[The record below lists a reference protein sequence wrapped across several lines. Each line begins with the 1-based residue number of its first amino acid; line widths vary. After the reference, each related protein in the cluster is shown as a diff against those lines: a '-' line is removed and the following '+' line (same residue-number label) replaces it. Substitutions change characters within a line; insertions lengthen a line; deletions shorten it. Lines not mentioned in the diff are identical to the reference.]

1 MDLLGIGKI
10 NKKQMIKVIII
21 LFAIVWFFPTL
32 FFFVL
37 NGHISIEEGNEEKKI
52 KVYNI
57 FELYQT
63 VSEEIIY
70 TIELTTK
77 EVIYNNEINGYISI
91 ENYNS
96 ENSYMAKIFLDETLK
111 EEIELKK
118 VKNQFKIL
126 ESDEGK
132 KELKI
137 YIYMNNEK
145 KVEFLQNVYI
155 IKPYE
160 KQFLDELSCI
170 GIGTHYIEGYDD
182 INNSFELLRNL
193 GIKNIRNSIQWNQI
207 ENNKKYNFEKIDNWF
222 EKIKSSGI
230 NILVIL
236 FDNTSKRLGNDYQ
249 ISNENELKN
258 FLEYANEVKKY
269 YGNKIIGVEIWNEPN
284 VKWFSNQA
292 MNWYSLMVQK
302 VNCLNFNNVVSGATA
317 TPYQTEKSEQ
327 YIQEIANNGA
337 YVNSKAFSYHV
348 YSSSENMKWLKDKNN
363 SHKSII
369 NELGGF
375 QRLYIT
381 EYGINS
387 RVVENEDIRGERII
401 EQTITNEK
409 QGIDYSFL
417 YNFIDDFDNS
427 QYGLI
432 DKKNLPKKT
441 YYAMKNYLQN
451 TNGAEYIGTVNIAK
465 GLEAHVYDKDGK
477 PVIIT
482 WAENSTNNIQIDYKD
497 FTAKDLYGKDI
508 QPDENGKLTI
518 TTSPVYLYDVDYNYF
533 YKAISNVATSK
544 YDEFKEK
551 FATEIS
557 QISGFVEKINQ
568 RQNYSQSVANTQ
580 KLMQNTAITA
590 MKSHYELGDII
601 LKAYEE
607 GKLKA
612 EPVKISSMLDMIND
626 IGNSYEDLV
635 TVSVNNTINSVMK
648 TLDEANV
655 DLSKLTTTKQK
666 IDETENLINT
676 NTDVEII
683 YPTKIL
689 QFSKDCY
696 EKADYINSLEEQNDI
711 KAGLIISNNLHAQ
724 LLADWANKFASIQ
737 INNNINEYIAQNPV
751 TIEYSETNIT
761 NKSVKATIKTN
772 AEIQITNNSNSK
784 EYVFDQNGSF
794 TFEYTIKGQ
803 AKQITAKVTNID
815 KTSPIINGVID
826 GKLYTSK
833 ITPTITD
840 ENIDTIKLI
849 LNGEEVKNFKS
860 GTTLTEEGFYTLT
873 VIDKAGNK
881 TQISFQIMENNNQNY
896 IIQDN
901 IIKNISEQTKKSDFD
916 NKLKLGITYKIARN
930 DEEINEKDNIATGDV
945 LTTSAGD
952 KYTLIV
958 TGDLNKDGK
967 LNLKDLVKMR
977 KYFLDG
983 NNLDENEILA
993 ADCNFDGK
1001 INLKDL
1007 VKMRLMLLNQDATK

>member
-1 MDLLGIGKI
+1 M
-10 NKKQMIKVIII
+10 NKKILNLTLVVIII
-21 LFAIVWFFPTL
+21 
-32 FFFVL
+32 
-37 NGHISIEEGNEEKKI
+37 ISIFKI
-52 KVYNI
+52 ISSKIIYRENIQEQKYFSNIDNSVYIDISNINDIVYNEKLNVKFFLNVSKDYKI
-57 FELYQT
+57 TYKINELDYVEYIEKT
-63 VSEEIIY
+63 EE
-70 TIELTTK
+70 
-77 EVIYNNEINGYISI
+77 YNTD
-91 ENYNS
+91 
-96 ENSYMAKIFLDETLK
+96 LL
-111 EEIELKK
+111 L
-118 VKNQFKIL
+118 
-126 ESDEGK
+126 DEGK
-132 KELKI
+132 NEIEIDI
-137 YIYMNNEK
+137 YQDEYNILNYTK
-145 KVEFLQNVYI
+145 NVYFVKKI
-155 IKPYE
+155 N
-160 KQFLDELSCI
+160 KQFLDELNHN
-170 GIGTHYIEGYDD
+170 GIIVHLDLKDYDKEKEY
-182 INNSFELLRNL
+182 NLLTNL
-193 GIKNIRNSIQWNQI
+193 GITDIRTNIRWSGIGGYNRNEFNYDIYDARSDKLRSKFRFLIILDAPTNYFS
-207 ENNKKYNFEKIDNWF
+207 NNRFISNEVEKEKYLNYAKQTINKYKNVANFEIMNEPNLIYKN
-222 EKIKSSGI
+222 ESEYEYYI
-230 NILVIL
+230 NILNSAINDNDFKKIISGGTVYTTSKEFLDKLLKNQNSGIL
-236 FDNTSKRLGNDYQ
+236 ANAVHLYDYEKNKTKLNSFYKEGLNTYKEILNNNGGFGKIIVTETGIQESSDETKQAKYLVQQQALLDYFGYKERYIYNFRNTS
-249 ISNENELKN
+249 
-258 FLEYANEVKKY
+258 
-269 YGNKIIGVEIWNEPN
+269 
-284 VKWFSNQA
+284 
-292 MNWYSLMVQK
+292 
-302 VNCLNFNNVVSGATA
+302 
-317 TPYQTEKSEQ
+317 
-327 YIQEIANNGA
+327 
-337 YVNSKAFSYHV
+337 
-348 YSSSENMKWLKDKNN
+348 
-363 SHKSII
+363 
-369 NELGGF
+369 
-375 QRLYIT
+375 
-381 EYGINS
+381 
-387 RVVENEDIRGERII
+387 
-401 EQTITNEK
+401 NEK
-409 QGIDYSFL
+409 NSNVFGIVTYDYT
-417 YNFIDDFDNS
+417 
-427 QYGLI
+427 
-432 DKKNLPKKT
+432 PKPA
-441 YYAMKNYLQN
+441 YYAMKNYYEN
-451 TNGAEYIGTVNIAK
+451 TNGAEYIGTVNISD
-465 GLEAHVYDKDGK
+465 GLESHVYDKDGK

-482 WAENSTNNIQIDYKD
+482 WSENSTNNIQIDYKD

-518 TTSPVYLYDVDYNYF
+518 TASPVYLYDVDYNYF

-551 FATEIS
+551 FTTEIS
-557 QISGFVEKINQ
+557 QISGLGEKINQ

-607 GKLKA
+607 GQLKA

-655 DLSKLTTTKQK
+655 DLSELTTTKQK

-676 NTDVEII
+676 NTDAEII

-724 LLADWANKFASIQ
+724 LLADWANKFVSIQ
-737 INNNINEYIAQNPV
+737 INNNIKKYIAQNPV

-815 KTSPIINGVID
+815 KTLPIINGVID

-901 IIKNISEQTKKSDFD
+901 IIKNISEQTIKLDFD
-916 NKLKLGITYKIARN
+916 NKLKLGITYKIAKN
-930 DEEINEKDNIATGDV
+930 DEEINEKDNIATGDI

>member
-1 MDLLGIGKI
+1 M
-10 NKKQMIKVIII
+10 NKKILNLTLVVIII
-21 LFAIVWFFPTL
+21 
-32 FFFVL
+32 
-37 NGHISIEEGNEEKKI
+37 ISIFKI
-52 KVYNI
+52 ISSKIIYRENIQEQKYFSNIDNSVYIDISNINDIVYNEKLNVKFFLNVSKDYKI
-57 FELYQT
+57 TYKINELDYVEYIEKT
-63 VSEEIIY
+63 EE
-70 TIELTTK
+70 
-77 EVIYNNEINGYISI
+77 YNTD
-91 ENYNS
+91 
-96 ENSYMAKIFLDETLK
+96 LL
-111 EEIELKK
+111 L
-118 VKNQFKIL
+118 
-126 ESDEGK
+126 DEGK
-132 KELKI
+132 NEIEIDI
-137 YIYMNNEK
+137 YQDEYNILNYTK
-145 KVEFLQNVYI
+145 NVYFVKKI
-155 IKPYE
+155 N
-160 KQFLDELSCI
+160 KQFLDELNHN
-170 GIGTHYIEGYDD
+170 GIIVHLDLKDYDKEKEY
-182 INNSFELLRNL
+182 NLLTNL
-193 GIKNIRNSIQWNQI
+193 GITDIRTNIRW
-207 ENNKKYNFEKIDNWF
+207 
-222 EKIKSSGI
+222 SGI
-230 NILVIL
+230 GGYNRNEFNYDIYDARSDKLRSKFRFLIILDAPTNY
-236 FDNTSKRLGNDYQ
+236 FSNNRF
-249 ISNENELKN
+249 ISNEVEKEKYLNYAKQTINKYKN
-258 FLEYANEVKKY
+258 VANF
-269 YGNKIIGVEIWNEPN
+269 EIMNEPN
-284 VKWFSNQA
+284 LIYKNESEYEYYINVLNSAINDNDFKKIISGGTVYTTSKEFLDKLLKNQNSGILA
-292 MNWYSLMVQK
+292 NAVHLYDYEK
-302 VNCLNFNNVVSGATA
+302 NKTKLNSFYKEGLNTYKEILNNNGGFGKIIV
-317 TPYQTEKSEQ
+317 TETG
-327 YIQEIANNGA
+327 IQE
-337 YVNSKAFSYHV
+337 
-348 YSSSENMKWLKDKNN
+348 SSDETKQAKYLVQQQALLDYFGYK
-363 SHKSII
+363 
-369 NELGGF
+369 E
-375 QRLYIT
+375 RYIYNFRNT
-381 EYGINS
+381 S
-387 RVVENEDIRGERII
+387 
-401 EQTITNEK
+401 NEK
-409 QGIDYSFL
+409 NSNVFGIVTYDYT
-417 YNFIDDFDNS
+417 
-427 QYGLI
+427 
-432 DKKNLPKKT
+432 PKPA
-441 YYAMKNYLQN
+441 YYAMKNYYEN
-451 TNGAEYIGTVNIAK
+451 TNGAEYIGTVNISD
-465 GLEAHVYDKDGK
+465 GLESHVYDKDGK

-482 WAENSTNNIQIDYKD
+482 WSENSTNNIQIDYKD

-518 TTSPVYLYDVDYNYF
+518 TASPVYLYDVDYNYF

-551 FATEIS
+551 FTTEIS
-557 QISGFVEKINQ
+557 QISGFEEKINQ
-568 RQNYSQSVANTQ
+568 RQNYIQSVANTQ

-607 GKLKA
+607 GQLKA

-655 DLSKLTTTKQK
+655 DLSELTTTKQK

-784 EYVFDQNGSF
+784 EYVFEQNGSF

-860 GTTLTEEGFYTLT
+860 VTTLTEEGFYTLT
-873 VIDKAGNK
+873 AIDKAGNK

-916 NKLKLGITYKIARN
+916 NKLKLEITYKIARN
-930 DEEINEKDNIATGDV
+930 DEEINETDNIATGDI

>member
-1 MDLLGIGKI
+1 M
-10 NKKQMIKVIII
+10 NKKILNLTLVVIII
-21 LFAIVWFFPTL
+21 
-32 FFFVL
+32 
-37 NGHISIEEGNEEKKI
+37 ISIFKI
-52 KVYNI
+52 ISSKIIYRENIQEQKYFSNIDNSVYIDISNINDIVYNEKLNVKFFLNVSKDYKI
-57 FELYQT
+57 TYKINELDYVEYIEKT
-63 VSEEIIY
+63 EE
-70 TIELTTK
+70 
-77 EVIYNNEINGYISI
+77 YNTD
-91 ENYNS
+91 
-96 ENSYMAKIFLDETLK
+96 LL
-111 EEIELKK
+111 L
-118 VKNQFKIL
+118 
-126 ESDEGK
+126 DEGK
-132 KELKI
+132 NEIEIDI
-137 YIYMNNEK
+137 YQDEYNILNYTK
-145 KVEFLQNVYI
+145 NVYFVKKI
-155 IKPYE
+155 N
-160 KQFLDELSCI
+160 KQFLDELNHN
-170 GIGTHYIEGYDD
+170 GIIVHLDLKDYDKEKEY
-182 INNSFELLRNL
+182 NLLTNL
-193 GIKNIRNSIQWNQI
+193 GITDIRTNIRW
-207 ENNKKYNFEKIDNWF
+207 
-222 EKIKSSGI
+222 SGI
-230 NILVIL
+230 GGYNRNEFNYDIYDARSDKLRSKFRFLIILDAPTNY
-236 FDNTSKRLGNDYQ
+236 FSNNRF
-249 ISNENELKN
+249 ISNEVEKEKYLNYAKQTINKYKN
-258 FLEYANEVKKY
+258 VANF
-269 YGNKIIGVEIWNEPN
+269 EIMNEPN
-284 VKWFSNQA
+284 LIYKNESEYEYYINVLNSAINDNDFKKIISGGTVYTTSKEFLDKLLKNQNSGILA
-292 MNWYSLMVQK
+292 NAVHLYDYEK
-302 VNCLNFNNVVSGATA
+302 NKTKLNSFYKEGLNTYKEILNNNGGFGKIIV
-317 TPYQTEKSEQ
+317 TETG
-327 YIQEIANNGA
+327 IQE
-337 YVNSKAFSYHV
+337 
-348 YSSSENMKWLKDKNN
+348 SSDETKQAKYLVQQQALLDYFGYK
-363 SHKSII
+363 
-369 NELGGF
+369 E
-375 QRLYIT
+375 RYIYNFRNT
-381 EYGINS
+381 S
-387 RVVENEDIRGERII
+387 
-401 EQTITNEK
+401 NEK
-409 QGIDYSFL
+409 NSNVFGIVTYDYT
-417 YNFIDDFDNS
+417 
-427 QYGLI
+427 
-432 DKKNLPKKT
+432 PKPA
-441 YYAMKNYLQN
+441 YYAMKNYYEN
-451 TNGAEYIGTVNIAK
+451 TNGAEYIGTVNISD
-465 GLEAHVYDKDGK
+465 GLESHVYDKDGK

-482 WAENSTNNIQIDYKD
+482 WSENSTNNIQIDYKD
-497 FTAKDLYGKDI
+497 FTAKDLNGKDI

-518 TTSPVYLYDVDYNYF
+518 TASPVYLYDVDYNYF

-551 FATEIS
+551 FVTEIS
-557 QISGFVEKINQ
+557 QISGFEEKINQ
-568 RQNYSQSVANTQ
+568 RQNYIQSVANTQ

-607 GKLKA
+607 GQLKA

-724 LLADWANKFASIQ
+724 LLADWANKLASIQ
-737 INNNINEYIAQNPV
+737 INNNINEYISQNPV

-815 KTSPIINGVID
+815 KTSPIINGVVD

-840 ENIDTIKLI
+840 ENLDTIKLI

-873 VIDKAGNK
+873 AIDKAGNK

-901 IIKNISEQTKKSDFD
+901 IIKNISEQTIKSDFD
-916 NKLKLGITYKIARN
+916 NKLKLGITYKITR
-930 DEEINEKDNIATGDV
+930 NEKEITSTDNIATGDI

>member
-1 MDLLGIGKI
+1 
-10 NKKQMIKVIII
+10 
-21 LFAIVWFFPTL
+21 
-32 FFFVL
+32 
-37 NGHISIEEGNEEKKI
+37 
-52 KVYNI
+52 
-57 FELYQT
+57 
-63 VSEEIIY
+63 
-70 TIELTTK
+70 
-77 EVIYNNEINGYISI
+77 
-91 ENYNS
+91 
-96 ENSYMAKIFLDETLK
+96 
-111 EEIELKK
+111 
-118 VKNQFKIL
+118 
-126 ESDEGK
+126 
-132 KELKI
+132 
-137 YIYMNNEK
+137 
-145 KVEFLQNVYI
+145 
-155 IKPYE
+155 
-160 KQFLDELSCI
+160 
-170 GIGTHYIEGYDD
+170 
-182 INNSFELLRNL
+182 
-193 GIKNIRNSIQWNQI
+193 
-207 ENNKKYNFEKIDNWF
+207 
-222 EKIKSSGI
+222 
-230 NILVIL
+230 
-236 FDNTSKRLGNDYQ
+236 
-249 ISNENELKN
+249 
-258 FLEYANEVKKY
+258 
-269 YGNKIIGVEIWNEPN
+269 
-284 VKWFSNQA
+284 
-292 MNWYSLMVQK
+292 
-302 VNCLNFNNVVSGATA
+302 
-317 TPYQTEKSEQ
+317 
-327 YIQEIANNGA
+327 
-337 YVNSKAFSYHV
+337 
-348 YSSSENMKWLKDKNN
+348 
-363 SHKSII
+363 
-369 NELGGF
+369 
-375 QRLYIT
+375 
-381 EYGINS
+381 
-387 RVVENEDIRGERII
+387 
-401 EQTITNEK
+401 
-409 QGIDYSFL
+409 
-417 YNFIDDFDNS
+417 
-427 QYGLI
+427 
-432 DKKNLPKKT
+432 
-441 YYAMKNYLQN
+441 MKNYLQN

-557 QISGFVEKINQ
+557 QISGFGEKINQ

-601 LKAYEE
+601 LKAYEK
-607 GKLKA
+607 GQLKA

-635 TVSVNNTINSVMK
+635 TVSVKNTINSVMK
-648 TLDEANV
+648 TLNEANV
-655 DLSKLTTTKQK
+655 DSSELTTTKQK

-696 EKADYINSLEEQNDI
+696 EKADYINSLEEQNDV

-737 INNNINEYIAQNPV
+737 INNNINDYIAQNPV
-751 TIEYSETNIT
+751 TIEYSETNI
-761 NKSVKATIKTN
+761 TN

-840 ENIDTIKLI
+840 ENLDTIKLI

-873 VIDKAGNK
+873 AIDKAGNK

-901 IIKNISEQTKKSDFD
+901 IIKNISEQTIKSDFD
-916 NKLKLGITYKIARN
+916 NKLKLGITYKITR
-930 DEEINEKDNIATGDV
+930 NEKEITSTDNIATGDI

-977 KYFLDG
+977 
-983 NNLDENEILA
+983 
-993 ADCNFDGK
+993 
-1001 INLKDL
+1001 
-1007 VKMRLMLLNQDATK
+1007 LMLLNQDATK

>member
-1 MDLLGIGKI
+1 M
-10 NKKQMIKVIII
+10 NKKILNLTLVVIII
-21 LFAIVWFFPTL
+21 
-32 FFFVL
+32 
-37 NGHISIEEGNEEKKI
+37 ISIFKI
-52 KVYNI
+52 ISSKIIYRENIQEQKYFSNIDNSVYIDISNINDIVYNEKLNVKFFLNVSKDYKI
-57 FELYQT
+57 TYKINELDYVEYIEKT
-63 VSEEIIY
+63 EE
-70 TIELTTK
+70 
-77 EVIYNNEINGYISI
+77 YNTD
-91 ENYNS
+91 
-96 ENSYMAKIFLDETLK
+96 LL
-111 EEIELKK
+111 L
-118 VKNQFKIL
+118 
-126 ESDEGK
+126 DEGK
-132 KELKI
+132 NEIEIDI
-137 YIYMNNEK
+137 YQDEYNILNYTK
-145 KVEFLQNVYI
+145 NVYFVKKI
-155 IKPYE
+155 N
-160 KQFLDELSCI
+160 KQFLDELNHN
-170 GIGTHYIEGYDD
+170 GIIVHLDLKDYDKEKEY
-182 INNSFELLRNL
+182 NLLTNL
-193 GIKNIRNSIQWNQI
+193 GITDIRTNIRWSGIGGYNRNEFNYDIYDARSDKLRSKFRFLIILDAPTNYFS
-207 ENNKKYNFEKIDNWF
+207 NNRFISNEVEKEKYLNYAKQTINKYKNVANFEIMNEPNLIYKN
-222 EKIKSSGI
+222 ESEYEYYI
-230 NILVIL
+230 NILNSAINDNDFKKIISGGTVYTTSKEFLDKLLKNQNSGIL
-236 FDNTSKRLGNDYQ
+236 ANAVHLYDYEKNKTKLNSFYKEGLNTYKEILNNNGGFGKIIVTETGIQESSDETKQAKYLVQQQALLDYFGYKERYIYNFRNTS
-249 ISNENELKN
+249 
-258 FLEYANEVKKY
+258 
-269 YGNKIIGVEIWNEPN
+269 
-284 VKWFSNQA
+284 
-292 MNWYSLMVQK
+292 
-302 VNCLNFNNVVSGATA
+302 
-317 TPYQTEKSEQ
+317 
-327 YIQEIANNGA
+327 
-337 YVNSKAFSYHV
+337 
-348 YSSSENMKWLKDKNN
+348 
-363 SHKSII
+363 
-369 NELGGF
+369 
-375 QRLYIT
+375 
-381 EYGINS
+381 
-387 RVVENEDIRGERII
+387 
-401 EQTITNEK
+401 NEK
-409 QGIDYSFL
+409 NSNVFGIVTYDYT
-417 YNFIDDFDNS
+417 
-427 QYGLI
+427 
-432 DKKNLPKKT
+432 PKPA
-441 YYAMKNYLQN
+441 YYAMKNYYEN
-451 TNGAEYIGTVNIAK
+451 TNGAEYIGTVNISD
-465 GLEAHVYDKDGK
+465 GLESHVYDKDGK

-482 WAENSTNNIQIDYKD
+482 WSENSTNNIQIDYKD

-518 TTSPVYLYDVDYNYF
+518 TASPVYLYDVDYNYF

-551 FATEIS
+551 FTTEIS
-557 QISGFVEKINQ
+557 QISGLGEKINQ

-607 GKLKA
+607 GQLKA

-655 DLSKLTTTKQK
+655 DLSELTTTKQK

-724 LLADWANKFASIQ
+724 LLADWANKFVSIQ
-737 INNNINEYIAQNPV
+737 INNNIKKYIAQNPV
-751 TIEYSETNIT
+751 TTEYSETNIT

-784 EYVFDQNGSF
+784 EYVFEQNGSF

-815 KTSPIINGVID
+815 KTSPIINGVVD

-881 TQISFQIMENNNQNY
+881 TQISFQIMEINNQNY
-896 IIQDN
+896 IVQEN

-916 NKLKLGITYKIARN
+916 NKLKLGLTYKITRN
-930 DEEINEKDNIATGDV
+930 DEEINETDNIATGDV

-983 NNLDENEILA
+983 NNLDENEMLA
-993 ADCNFDGK
+993 ANCNFDGK

>member
-1 MDLLGIGKI
+1 M
-10 NKKQMIKVIII
+10 NKKILNLTLVVIII
-21 LFAIVWFFPTL
+21 
-32 FFFVL
+32 
-37 NGHISIEEGNEEKKI
+37 ISIFKI
-52 KVYNI
+52 ISSKIIYRENIQEQKYFSNIDNSVYIDISNINDIVYNEKLNVKFFLNVSKDYKI
-57 FELYQT
+57 TYKINELDYVEYIEKT
-63 VSEEIIY
+63 EE
-70 TIELTTK
+70 
-77 EVIYNNEINGYISI
+77 YNTD
-91 ENYNS
+91 
-96 ENSYMAKIFLDETLK
+96 LL
-111 EEIELKK
+111 L
-118 VKNQFKIL
+118 
-126 ESDEGK
+126 DEGK
-132 KELKI
+132 NEIEIDI
-137 YIYMNNEK
+137 YQDEYNILNYTK
-145 KVEFLQNVYI
+145 NVYFVKKI
-155 IKPYE
+155 N
-160 KQFLDELSCI
+160 KQFLDELNHN
-170 GIGTHYIEGYDD
+170 GIIVHLDLKDYDKEKEY
-182 INNSFELLRNL
+182 NLLTNL
-193 GIKNIRNSIQWNQI
+193 GITDIRTNIRWSGIGGYNRNEFNYDIYDARSDKLRSKFRFLIILDAPTNYFS
-207 ENNKKYNFEKIDNWF
+207 NNRFISNEVEKEKYLNYAKQTINKYKNVANFEIMNEPNLIYKN
-222 EKIKSSGI
+222 ESEYEYYI
-230 NILVIL
+230 NILNSAINDNDFKKIISGGTVYTTSKEFLDKLLKNQNSGIL
-236 FDNTSKRLGNDYQ
+236 ANAVHLYDYEKNKTKLNSFYKEGLNTYKEILNNNGGFGKIIVTETGIQESSDETKQAKYLVQQQALLDYFGYKERYIYNFRNTS
-249 ISNENELKN
+249 
-258 FLEYANEVKKY
+258 
-269 YGNKIIGVEIWNEPN
+269 
-284 VKWFSNQA
+284 
-292 MNWYSLMVQK
+292 
-302 VNCLNFNNVVSGATA
+302 
-317 TPYQTEKSEQ
+317 
-327 YIQEIANNGA
+327 
-337 YVNSKAFSYHV
+337 
-348 YSSSENMKWLKDKNN
+348 
-363 SHKSII
+363 
-369 NELGGF
+369 
-375 QRLYIT
+375 
-381 EYGINS
+381 
-387 RVVENEDIRGERII
+387 
-401 EQTITNEK
+401 NEK
-409 QGIDYSFL
+409 NSNVFGIVTYDYT
-417 YNFIDDFDNS
+417 
-427 QYGLI
+427 
-432 DKKNLPKKT
+432 PKPA
-441 YYAMKNYLQN
+441 YYAMKNYYEN
-451 TNGAEYIGTVNIAK
+451 TNGAEYIGTVNISD
-465 GLEAHVYDKDGK
+465 GLESHVYDKDGK

-482 WAENSTNNIQIDYKD
+482 WSENSTNNIQIDYKD

-518 TTSPVYLYDVDYNYF
+518 TASPVYLYDVDYNYF

-551 FATEIS
+551 FTTEIS
-557 QISGFVEKINQ
+557 QISGLGEKINQ

-607 GKLKA
+607 GQLKA

-655 DLSKLTTTKQK
+655 DLSELTTTKQK

-676 NTDVEII
+676 NTDAEII

-901 IIKNISEQTKKSDFD
+901 IIKNISEQTIKSDFD

-930 DEEINEKDNIATGDV
+930 EKEISNTDSIATGDI

-967 LNLKDLVKMR
+967 LNLKDLVKIR

-983 NNLDENEILA
+983 NNLDENEMLA

>member
-1 MDLLGIGKI
+1 M
-10 NKKQMIKVIII
+10 NKKILNLTLVVIII
-21 LFAIVWFFPTL
+21 
-32 FFFVL
+32 
-37 NGHISIEEGNEEKKI
+37 ISIFKI
-52 KVYNI
+52 ISSKIIYRENIQEQKYFSNIDNSVYIDISNINDIVYNEKLNVKFFLNVSKDYKI
-57 FELYQT
+57 TYKINELDYVEYIEKT
-63 VSEEIIY
+63 EE
-70 TIELTTK
+70 
-77 EVIYNNEINGYISI
+77 YNTD
-91 ENYNS
+91 
-96 ENSYMAKIFLDETLK
+96 LL
-111 EEIELKK
+111 L
-118 VKNQFKIL
+118 
-126 ESDEGK
+126 DEGK
-132 KELKI
+132 NEIEIDI
-137 YIYMNNEK
+137 YQDEYNILNYTK
-145 KVEFLQNVYI
+145 NVYFVKKI
-155 IKPYE
+155 N
-160 KQFLDELSCI
+160 KQFLDELNHN
-170 GIGTHYIEGYDD
+170 GIIVHLDLKDYDKEKEY
-182 INNSFELLRNL
+182 NLLTNL
-193 GIKNIRNSIQWNQI
+193 GITDIRTNIRW
-207 ENNKKYNFEKIDNWF
+207 
-222 EKIKSSGI
+222 SGI
-230 NILVIL
+230 GGYNRNEFNYDIYDARSDKLRSKFRFLIILDAPTNY
-236 FDNTSKRLGNDYQ
+236 FSNNRF
-249 ISNENELKN
+249 ISNEVEKEKYLNYAKQTINKYKN
-258 FLEYANEVKKY
+258 VANF
-269 YGNKIIGVEIWNEPN
+269 EIMNEPN
-284 VKWFSNQA
+284 LIYKNESEYEYYINVLNSAINDNDFKKIISGGTVYTTSKEFLDKLLKNQNSGILA
-292 MNWYSLMVQK
+292 NAVHLYDYEK
-302 VNCLNFNNVVSGATA
+302 NKTKLNSFYKEGLNTYKEILNNNGGFGKIIV
-317 TPYQTEKSEQ
+317 TETG
-327 YIQEIANNGA
+327 IQE
-337 YVNSKAFSYHV
+337 
-348 YSSSENMKWLKDKNN
+348 SSDETKQAKYLVQQQALLDYFGYK
-363 SHKSII
+363 
-369 NELGGF
+369 E
-375 QRLYIT
+375 RYIYNFRNT
-381 EYGINS
+381 S
-387 RVVENEDIRGERII
+387 
-401 EQTITNEK
+401 NEK
-409 QGIDYSFL
+409 NSNVFGIVTYDYT
-417 YNFIDDFDNS
+417 
-427 QYGLI
+427 
-432 DKKNLPKKT
+432 PKPS
-441 YYAMKNYLQN
+441 YYAMKNYYEN
-451 TNGAEYIGTVNIAK
+451 TNGAEYIGTVNIAE
-465 GLEAHVYDKDGK
+465 GLEGHVYDKGGK
-477 PVIIT
+477 PIIIT
-482 WAENSTNNIQIDYKD
+482 WSENSTNNIQIDYKG

-557 QISGFVEKINQ
+557 QISGFEEKINQ
-568 RQNYSQSVANTQ
+568 RQNYIQSVANTQ

-590 MKSHYELGDII
+590 MKSHYELGNII

-607 GKLKA
+607 GQLKV

-655 DLSKLTTTKQK
+655 DSSELTTTNQK

-784 EYVFDQNGSF
+784 EYVFEQNGNF

-815 KTSPIINGVID
+815 KTSPTINEVVD

-840 ENIDTIKLI
+840 KNLDNIKLI

-860 GTTLTEEGFYTLT
+860 ETTLTDEGFYTLT
-873 VIDKAGNK
+873 ATDKAGNK
-881 TQISFQIMENNNQNY
+881 TQISFQIMENSNQNY

-916 NKLKLGITYKIARN
+916 NKLKLGLTYKITRN
-930 DEEINEKDNIATGDV
+930 DEEINETDNIATGDI

-977 KYFLDG
+977 KYLLDG
-983 NNLDENEILA
+983 NNLDENEMLS

-1007 VKMRLMLLNQDATK
+1007 VKIRLMLLNQDATK

>member
-1 MDLLGIGKI
+1 M
-10 NKKQMIKVIII
+10 NKKILNLTLVVIII
-21 LFAIVWFFPTL
+21 ISIFKIISSKIIYRENIQEQKYFSNIDNSVYIDISNINDIVYNEKL
-32 FFFVL
+32 NVKFFFNVSKDYKITYKINEL
-37 NGHISIEEGNEEKKI
+37 DYVEYIEKTEE
-52 KVYNI
+52 YNTD
-57 FELYQT
+57 L
-63 VSEEIIY
+63 
-70 TIELTTK
+70 L
-77 EVIYNNEINGYISI
+77 
-91 ENYNS
+91 
-96 ENSYMAKIFLDETLK
+96 L
-111 EEIELKK
+111 
-118 VKNQFKIL
+118 
-126 ESDEGK
+126 DEGK
-132 KELKI
+132 NEIEIDI
-137 YIYMNNEK
+137 YQDEYNILNYTK
-145 KVEFLQNVYI
+145 NVYFVKKI
-155 IKPYE
+155 N
-160 KQFLDELSCI
+160 KQFLDELNHN
-170 GIGTHYIEGYDD
+170 GIIVHLDLKDYDKEKEY
-182 INNSFELLRNL
+182 NLLTNL
-193 GIKNIRNSIQWNQI
+193 GITDIRTNIRW
-207 ENNKKYNFEKIDNWF
+207 
-222 EKIKSSGI
+222 SGI
-230 NILVIL
+230 GGYNRNEFNYDIYDARSDKLRSKFRFLIILDAPTNY
-236 FDNTSKRLGNDYQ
+236 FSNNRF
-249 ISNENELKN
+249 ISNEVEKEKYLNYAKQTINKYKN
-258 FLEYANEVKKY
+258 VANF
-269 YGNKIIGVEIWNEPN
+269 EIMNEPN
-284 VKWFSNQA
+284 LIYKNESEYEYYINVLNSAINDNDFKKIISGGTVYTTSKEFLDKLLKNQNSGILA
-292 MNWYSLMVQK
+292 NAVHLYDYEK
-302 VNCLNFNNVVSGATA
+302 NKTKLNSFYKEGLNTYKEILNNNGGFGKIIV
-317 TPYQTEKSEQ
+317 TETG
-327 YIQEIANNGA
+327 IQE
-337 YVNSKAFSYHV
+337 
-348 YSSSENMKWLKDKNN
+348 SSDETKQAKYLVQQQALLDYFGYK
-363 SHKSII
+363 
-369 NELGGF
+369 E
-375 QRLYIT
+375 RYIYNFRNT
-381 EYGINS
+381 S
-387 RVVENEDIRGERII
+387 
-401 EQTITNEK
+401 NEK
-409 QGIDYSFL
+409 NSNVFGIVTYDYT
-417 YNFIDDFDNS
+417 
-427 QYGLI
+427 
-432 DKKNLPKKT
+432 PKPA
-441 YYAMKNYLQN
+441 YYAMKNYYEN
-451 TNGAEYIGTVNIAK
+451 TNGAEYIGTVNISD
-465 GLEAHVYDKDGK
+465 GLESHVYDKDGK

-482 WAENSTNNIQIDYKD
+482 WSENSTNNIQIDYKD
-497 FTAKDLYGKDI
+497 FTAKDLNGKDI

-518 TTSPVYLYDVDYNYF
+518 TASPVYLYDVDYNYF

-551 FATEIS
+551 FVTEIS
-557 QISGFVEKINQ
+557 QISGFEEKINQ
-568 RQNYSQSVANTQ
+568 RQNYIQSVANTQ

-607 GKLKA
+607 GQLKA

-655 DLSKLTTTKQK
+655 DLSELTTTKQK

-784 EYVFDQNGSF
+784 EYVFEQNGSF

-815 KTSPIINGVID
+815 KTSPIINGVVD

-840 ENIDTIKLI
+840 ENLDTIKLI
-849 LNGEEVKNFKS
+849 LNGEEVKNFKL

-873 VIDKAGNK
+873 AIDKAGNK

-901 IIKNISEQTKKSDFD
+901 IIKNISEQTIKSDFD
-916 NKLKLGITYKIARN
+916 NKLKLGITYKITRN
-930 DEEINEKDNIATGDV
+930 DKEIANTDNIATGDI

-952 KYTLIV
+952 KYTIIV
-958 TGDLNKDGK
+958 TGDMNKDGK

>member
-1 MDLLGIGKI
+1 M
-10 NKKQMIKVIII
+10 NKKILNLTLVVIII
-21 LFAIVWFFPTL
+21 
-32 FFFVL
+32 
-37 NGHISIEEGNEEKKI
+37 ISIFKI
-52 KVYNI
+52 ISSKIIYRENIQEQKYFSNIDNSVYIDISNINDIVYNEKLNVKFFLNVSKDYKI
-57 FELYQT
+57 TYKINELDYVEYIEKT
-63 VSEEIIY
+63 EE
-70 TIELTTK
+70 
-77 EVIYNNEINGYISI
+77 YNTD
-91 ENYNS
+91 
-96 ENSYMAKIFLDETLK
+96 LL
-111 EEIELKK
+111 L
-118 VKNQFKIL
+118 
-126 ESDEGK
+126 DEGK
-132 KELKI
+132 NEIEIDI
-137 YIYMNNEK
+137 YQDEYNILNYTK
-145 KVEFLQNVYI
+145 NVYFVKKI
-155 IKPYE
+155 N
-160 KQFLDELSCI
+160 KQFLDELNHN
-170 GIGTHYIEGYDD
+170 GIIVHLDLKDYDKEKEY
-182 INNSFELLRNL
+182 NLLTNL
-193 GIKNIRNSIQWNQI
+193 GITDIRTNIRW
-207 ENNKKYNFEKIDNWF
+207 
-222 EKIKSSGI
+222 SGI
-230 NILVIL
+230 GGYNRNEFNYDIYDARSDKLRSKFRFLIILDAPTNY
-236 FDNTSKRLGNDYQ
+236 FSNNRF
-249 ISNENELKN
+249 ISNEVEKEKYLNYAKQTINKYKN
-258 FLEYANEVKKY
+258 VANF
-269 YGNKIIGVEIWNEPN
+269 EIMNEPN
-284 VKWFSNQA
+284 LIYKNESEYEYYINVLNSAINDNDFKKIISGGTVYTTSKEFLDKLLKNQNSGILA
-292 MNWYSLMVQK
+292 NAVHLYDYEK
-302 VNCLNFNNVVSGATA
+302 NKTKLNSFYKEGLNTYKEILNNNGGFGKIIV
-317 TPYQTEKSEQ
+317 TETG
-327 YIQEIANNGA
+327 IQE
-337 YVNSKAFSYHV
+337 
-348 YSSSENMKWLKDKNN
+348 SSDETKQAKYLVQQQALLDYFGYK
-363 SHKSII
+363 
-369 NELGGF
+369 E
-375 QRLYIT
+375 RYIYNFRNT
-381 EYGINS
+381 S
-387 RVVENEDIRGERII
+387 
-401 EQTITNEK
+401 NEK
-409 QGIDYSFL
+409 NSNVFGIVTYDYT
-417 YNFIDDFDNS
+417 
-427 QYGLI
+427 
-432 DKKNLPKKT
+432 PKPS
-441 YYAMKNYLQN
+441 YYAMKNYYEN
-451 TNGAEYIGTVNIAK
+451 TNGAEYIGTVNISDE
-465 GLEAHVYDKDGK
+465 LEAHVYDKDGK

-482 WAENSTNNIQIDYKD
+482 WSENSTNNIQIDYKD

-557 QISGFVEKINQ
+557 QISGFEEKINQ
-568 RQNYSQSVANTQ
+568 RQNYIQSVANTQ

-590 MKSHYELGDII
+590 MKSHYELGNII
-601 LKAYEE
+601 LKSYEE
-607 GKLKA
+607 GQLKV

-626 IGNSYEDLV
+626 IGNSYEDIV

-655 DLSKLTTTKQK
+655 DSSELTTTNQK
-666 IDETENLINT
+666 IDEIENLINT

-696 EKADYINSLEEQNDI
+696 EKSDYINSLEEQNDI

-724 LLADWANKFASIQ
+724 LLANWANKFASIQ

-815 KTSPIINGVID
+815 KTLPIINGVID

-901 IIKNISEQTKKSDFD
+901 IIKNISEQTIKSDFD

-930 DEEINEKDNIATGDV
+930 EKEISNTDSIATGDI

-952 KYTLIV
+952 KYTIIV

-993 ADCNFDGK
+993 ANCNFDGK

>member
-1 MDLLGIGKI
+1 M
-10 NKKQMIKVIII
+10 NKKILNLTLVVIII
-21 LFAIVWFFPTL
+21 
-32 FFFVL
+32 
-37 NGHISIEEGNEEKKI
+37 ISIFKI
-52 KVYNI
+52 ISSKIIYRENIQEQKYFSNIDNSVYIDISNINDIVYNEKLNVKFFLNVSKDYKI
-57 FELYQT
+57 TYKINELDYVEYIEKT
-63 VSEEIIY
+63 EE
-70 TIELTTK
+70 
-77 EVIYNNEINGYISI
+77 YNID
-91 ENYNS
+91 
-96 ENSYMAKIFLDETLK
+96 LL
-111 EEIELKK
+111 L
-118 VKNQFKIL
+118 
-126 ESDEGK
+126 DEGK
-132 KELKI
+132 NEIEIDI
-137 YIYMNNEK
+137 YQDEYNILNYTK
-145 KVEFLQNVYI
+145 NVYFVKKI
-155 IKPYE
+155 N
-160 KQFLDELSCI
+160 KQFLDELNHN
-170 GIGTHYIEGYDD
+170 GIIVHLDLKDYDKEKEY
-182 INNSFELLRNL
+182 NLLTNL
-193 GIKNIRNSIQWNQI
+193 GITDIRTNIRW
-207 ENNKKYNFEKIDNWF
+207 
-222 EKIKSSGI
+222 SGI
-230 NILVIL
+230 GGYNRNEFNYDIYYARSDKLRSKFRFLIILDAPTNY
-236 FDNTSKRLGNDYQ
+236 FSNNRF
-249 ISNENELKN
+249 ISNEVEKEKYLNYAKQTINKYKN
-258 FLEYANEVKKY
+258 VANF
-269 YGNKIIGVEIWNEPN
+269 EIMNEPN
-284 VKWFSNQA
+284 LIYKNESEYEYYINVLNSAINDNDFKKIISGGTVYTTSKEFLDKLLKNQNSDILA
-292 MNWYSLMVQK
+292 NAVHLYDYEK
-302 VNCLNFNNVVSGATA
+302 NKTKLNSFYKEGLNTYKEILNNNGGFGKIIV
-317 TPYQTEKSEQ
+317 TETG
-327 YIQEIANNGA
+327 IQE
-337 YVNSKAFSYHV
+337 
-348 YSSSENMKWLKDKNN
+348 SSDETKQAKYLVQQQALLDYFGYK
-363 SHKSII
+363 
-369 NELGGF
+369 E
-375 QRLYIT
+375 RYIYNFRNT
-381 EYGINS
+381 S
-387 RVVENEDIRGERII
+387 
-401 EQTITNEK
+401 NEK
-409 QGIDYSFL
+409 NSNVFGIVTYDYT
-417 YNFIDDFDNS
+417 
-427 QYGLI
+427 
-432 DKKNLPKKT
+432 PKPA
-441 YYAMKNYLQN
+441 YYAMKNYYEN
-451 TNGAEYIGTVNIAK
+451 TNGAKYIGTVNIAE
-465 GLEAHVYDKDGK
+465 GLEGHVYDKDGK
-477 PVIIT
+477 PIIIT
-482 WAENSTNNIQIDYKD
+482 WSENSTNNIQIDYKD

-518 TTSPVYLYDVDYNYF
+518 TASPVYLYDVDYNYF

-551 FATEIS
+551 FATEIL
-557 QISGFVEKINQ
+557 QISGFEEKINQ
-568 RQNYSQSVANTQ
+568 RQNYIQSVANTQ
-580 KLMQNTAITA
+580 KLMQSTAITA

-607 GKLKA
+607 GQLKV

-635 TVSVNNTINSVMK
+635 TASVNNTINSVMK

-655 DLSKLTTTKQK
+655 DSSELVTTKQK

-826 GKLYTSK
+826 RKLYTSK

-840 ENIDTIKLI
+840 ENLDTIKLI

-860 GTTLTEEGFYTLT
+860 GTTLTDEGFYTLT
-873 VIDKAGNK
+873 ATDKAGNK

-901 IIKNISEQTKKSDFD
+901 IIKNISEQTIKSDFD
-916 NKLKLGITYKIARN
+916 NKLKLGITYKITR
-930 DEEINEKDNIATGDV
+930 NEKEITSTDNIATGDI

-977 KYFLDG
+977 
-983 NNLDENEILA
+983 
-993 ADCNFDGK
+993 
-1001 INLKDL
+1001 
-1007 VKMRLMLLNQDATK
+1007 LMLLNQDATK

>member
-1 MDLLGIGKI
+1 M
-10 NKKQMIKVIII
+10 NKKILNLTLVVIII
-21 LFAIVWFFPTL
+21 
-32 FFFVL
+32 
-37 NGHISIEEGNEEKKI
+37 ISIFKI
-52 KVYNI
+52 ISSKIIYRENIQEQKYFSNIDNSVYIDISNINDIVYNEKLNVKFFLNVSKDYKI
-57 FELYQT
+57 TYKINELDYVEYIEKT
-63 VSEEIIY
+63 EE
-70 TIELTTK
+70 
-77 EVIYNNEINGYISI
+77 YNTD
-91 ENYNS
+91 
-96 ENSYMAKIFLDETLK
+96 LL
-111 EEIELKK
+111 L
-118 VKNQFKIL
+118 
-126 ESDEGK
+126 DEGK
-132 KELKI
+132 NEIEIDI
-137 YIYMNNEK
+137 YQDEYNILNYTK
-145 KVEFLQNVYI
+145 NVYFVKKI
-155 IKPYE
+155 N
-160 KQFLDELSCI
+160 KQFLDELNHN
-170 GIGTHYIEGYDD
+170 GIIVHLDLKDYDKEKEY
-182 INNSFELLRNL
+182 NLLTNL
-193 GIKNIRNSIQWNQI
+193 GITDIRTNIRW
-207 ENNKKYNFEKIDNWF
+207 
-222 EKIKSSGI
+222 SGI
-230 NILVIL
+230 GGYNRNEFNYDIYDARSDKLRSKFRFLIILDAPTNY
-236 FDNTSKRLGNDYQ
+236 FSNNRF
-249 ISNENELKN
+249 ISNEVEKEKYLNYAKQTINKYKN
-258 FLEYANEVKKY
+258 VANF
-269 YGNKIIGVEIWNEPN
+269 EIMNEPN
-284 VKWFSNQA
+284 LIYKNESEYEYYINVLNSAINDNDFKKIISGGTVYTTSKEFLDKLLKNQNSGILA
-292 MNWYSLMVQK
+292 NAVHLYDYEK
-302 VNCLNFNNVVSGATA
+302 NKTKLNSFYKEGLNTYKEILNNNGGFGKIIV
-317 TPYQTEKSEQ
+317 TETG
-327 YIQEIANNGA
+327 IQE
-337 YVNSKAFSYHV
+337 
-348 YSSSENMKWLKDKNN
+348 SSDETKQAKYLVQQQALLDYFGYK
-363 SHKSII
+363 
-369 NELGGF
+369 E
-375 QRLYIT
+375 RYIYNFRNT
-381 EYGINS
+381 S
-387 RVVENEDIRGERII
+387 
-401 EQTITNEK
+401 NEK
-409 QGIDYSFL
+409 NSNVFGIVTYDYT
-417 YNFIDDFDNS
+417 
-427 QYGLI
+427 
-432 DKKNLPKKT
+432 PKPA
-441 YYAMKNYLQN
+441 YYAMKNYYEN
-451 TNGAEYIGTVNIAK
+451 TNGAEYIGTVNISD
-465 GLEAHVYDKDGK
+465 GLESHVYDKDGK

-482 WAENSTNNIQIDYKD
+482 WSENSTNNIQIDYKD
-497 FTAKDLYGKDI
+497 FTAKDLNGKDI

-518 TTSPVYLYDVDYNYF
+518 TASPVYLYDVDYNYF

-551 FATEIS
+551 FVTEIS
-557 QISGFVEKINQ
+557 QISGFEEKINQ
-568 RQNYSQSVANTQ
+568 RQNYIQSVANTQ

-607 GKLKA
+607 GQLKA

-655 DLSKLTTTKQK
+655 DLSELTTTKQK

-840 ENIDTIKLI
+840 ENLDTIKLI

-873 VIDKAGNK
+873 ATDKAGNK
-881 TQISFQIMENNNQNY
+881 TQILFQIMESNSQNY
-896 IIQDN
+896 IVQEN
-901 IIKNISEQTKKSDFD
+901 IIKNISEQTIKSDFD
-916 NKLKLGITYKIARN
+916 NKLKLEITYKITR
-930 DEEINEKDNIATGDV
+930 NEKEITSTDNIATGDI

-967 LNLKDLVKMR
+967 LNLKDLVKIR

-983 NNLDENEILA
+983 NNLDENEMLA

>member
-1 MDLLGIGKI
+1 M
-10 NKKQMIKVIII
+10 NKKILNLTLVVIII
-21 LFAIVWFFPTL
+21 
-32 FFFVL
+32 
-37 NGHISIEEGNEEKKI
+37 ISIFKI
-52 KVYNI
+52 ISSKIIYRENIQEQKYFSNIDNSVYIDISNINDIVYNEKLNVKFFLNVSKDYKI
-57 FELYQT
+57 TYKINELDYVEYIEKT
-63 VSEEIIY
+63 EE
-70 TIELTTK
+70 
-77 EVIYNNEINGYISI
+77 YNTD
-91 ENYNS
+91 
-96 ENSYMAKIFLDETLK
+96 LL
-111 EEIELKK
+111 L
-118 VKNQFKIL
+118 
-126 ESDEGK
+126 DEGK
-132 KELKI
+132 NEIEIDI
-137 YIYMNNEK
+137 YQDEYNILNYTK
-145 KVEFLQNVYI
+145 NVYFVKKI
-155 IKPYE
+155 N
-160 KQFLDELSCI
+160 KQFLDELNHN
-170 GIGTHYIEGYDD
+170 GIIVHLDLKDYDKEKEY
-182 INNSFELLRNL
+182 NLLTNL
-193 GIKNIRNSIQWNQI
+193 GITDIRTNIRWSGIGGYNRNEFNYDIYDARSDKLRSKFRFLIILDAPTNYFS
-207 ENNKKYNFEKIDNWF
+207 NNRFISNEVEKEKYLNYAKQTINKYKNVANFEIMNEPNLIYKN
-222 EKIKSSGI
+222 ESEYEYYI
-230 NILVIL
+230 NILNSAINDNDFKKIISGGTVYTTSKEFLDKLLKNQNSGIL
-236 FDNTSKRLGNDYQ
+236 ANAVHLYDYEKNKTKLNSFYKEGLNTYKEILNNNGGFGKIIVTETGIQESSDETKQAKYLVQQQALLDYFGYKERYIYNFRNTS
-249 ISNENELKN
+249 
-258 FLEYANEVKKY
+258 
-269 YGNKIIGVEIWNEPN
+269 
-284 VKWFSNQA
+284 
-292 MNWYSLMVQK
+292 
-302 VNCLNFNNVVSGATA
+302 
-317 TPYQTEKSEQ
+317 
-327 YIQEIANNGA
+327 
-337 YVNSKAFSYHV
+337 
-348 YSSSENMKWLKDKNN
+348 
-363 SHKSII
+363 
-369 NELGGF
+369 
-375 QRLYIT
+375 
-381 EYGINS
+381 
-387 RVVENEDIRGERII
+387 
-401 EQTITNEK
+401 NEK
-409 QGIDYSFL
+409 NSNVFGIVTYDYT
-417 YNFIDDFDNS
+417 
-427 QYGLI
+427 
-432 DKKNLPKKT
+432 PKPA
-441 YYAMKNYLQN
+441 YYAMKNYYEN
-451 TNGAEYIGTVNIAK
+451 TNGAEYIGTVNISD
-465 GLEAHVYDKDGK
+465 GLESHVYDKDGK

-482 WAENSTNNIQIDYKD
+482 WSENSTNNIQIDYKD

-518 TTSPVYLYDVDYNYF
+518 TASPVYLYDVDYNYF

-551 FATEIS
+551 FTTEIS
-557 QISGFVEKINQ
+557 QISGLGEKINQ

-607 GKLKA
+607 GQLKA

-655 DLSKLTTTKQK
+655 DLSELTTTKQK

-724 LLADWANKFASIQ
+724 LLADWANKFVSIQ
-737 INNNINEYIAQNPV
+737 INNNIKKYIAQNPV

-815 KTSPIINGVID
+815 KTLPIINGVID

-901 IIKNISEQTKKSDFD
+901 IIKNISEQTIKLDFD

-930 DEEINEKDNIATGDV
+930 DEEINEKDNIATGDI

>member
-1 MDLLGIGKI
+1 MKKTKSKFEKIVKILCAMLLAAIQIVGYSFSKQNNWNLVIKDGRISGKAIVIWAIGSILVYACISFIYLILDRMMDTRDIKEDGKITYKQLVLLALVILLCWLPYMILFYPGCANPDVQDQLGQFFHNETMCWTRKYVNLVNPQHSYWNNHHPVFHTLVLGIFAQFGKQI
-10 NKKQMIKVIII
+10 
-21 LFAIVWFFPTL
+21 
-32 FFFVL
+32 
-37 NGHISIEEGNEEKKI
+37 GHISVG
-52 KVYNI
+52 
-57 FELYQT
+57 
-63 VSEEIIY
+63 
-70 TIELTTK
+70 
-77 EVIYNNEINGYISI
+77 
-91 ENYNS
+91 
-96 ENSYMAKIFLDETLK
+96 IFLLTL
-111 EEIELKK
+111 IQMILMAGIFAYILLYLKK
-118 VKNQFKIL
+118 
-126 ESDEGK
+126 
-132 KELKI
+132 
-137 YIYMNNEK
+137 M
-145 KVEFLQNVYI
+145 
-155 IKPYE
+155 
-160 KQFLDELSCI
+160 
-170 GIGTHYIEGYDD
+170 
-182 INNSFELLRNL
+182 
-193 GIKNIRNSIQWNQI
+193 
-207 ENNKKYNFEKIDNWF
+207 
-222 EKIKSSGI
+222 
-230 NILVIL
+230 
-236 FDNTSKRLGNDYQ
+236 
-249 ISNENELKN
+249 
-258 FLEYANEVKKY
+258 
-269 YGNKIIGVEIWNEPN
+269 
-284 VKWFSNQA
+284 
-292 MNWYSLMVQK
+292 
-302 VNCLNFNNVVSGATA
+302 NFNNVVSGATA

-451 TNGAEYIGTVNIAK
+451 TNGAEYIGTVNIAE
-465 GLEAHVYDKDGK
+465 GLEGHVYDKGGK
-477 PVIIT
+477 PIIIT
-482 WAENSTNNIQIDYKD
+482 WSENSTNNIQIDYKD

-551 FATEIS
+551 FATEIL
-557 QISGFVEKINQ
+557 QISGFEEKINQ

-590 MKSHYELGDII
+590 MKRHYELGDII

-607 GKLKA
+607 GQLKA

-655 DLSKLTTTKQK
+655 DSSELTTTKQK

-689 QFSKDCY
+689 QFSKECY
-696 EKADYINSLEEQNDI
+696 EKSDYINSLEEQNDI

-724 LLADWANKFASIQ
+724 LLANWANKFASIQ
-737 INNNINEYIAQNPV
+737 INNNINEYIAQNSV

-840 ENIDTIKLI
+840 ENLDTIKLI

-873 VIDKAGNK
+873 AIDKAGNK

-916 NKLKLGITYKIARN
+916 NKLKLEITYKIARN

-967 LNLKDLVKMR
+967 LDLKDLVKMR

>member
-1 MDLLGIGKI
+1 MNFKKNRVNI
-10 NKKQMIKVIII
+10 NIII
-21 LFAIVWFFPTL
+21 MMIVFIL
-32 FFFVL
+32 
-37 NGHISIEEGNEEKKI
+37 I
-52 KVYNI
+52 
-57 FELYQT
+57 
-63 VSEEIIY
+63 
-70 TIELTTK
+70 
-77 EVIYNNEINGYISI
+77 VI
-91 ENYNS
+91 
-96 ENSYMAKIFLDETLK
+96 
-111 EEIELKK
+111 
-118 VKNQFKIL
+118 
-126 ESDEGK
+126 
-132 KELKI
+132 
-137 YIYMNNEK
+137 
-145 KVEFLQNVYI
+145 
-155 IKPYE
+155 
-160 KQFLDELSCI
+160 
-170 GIGTHYIEGYDD
+170 
-182 INNSFELLRNL
+182 
-193 GIKNIRNSIQWNQI
+193 IRNSIIKKINKNEYQVITEDKYIINVESDNKLSPNENIYYIVNGIEYHQNTNEDIVIELNEGKNVIKTVIEKNNSIVSEKEKIVYYIVPYQQQFGEGYSQNGINVKVDDLSLEEIDKTI
-207 ENNKKYNFEKIDNWF
+207 ENLNYLGIKKVRVGIWWKSIYNSSGNFYFEKYDKWFEACQKYN
-222 EKIKSSGI
+222 IK
-230 NILVIL
+230 NTVIL
-236 FDNTSKRLGNDYQ
+236 GFPGNLLGEDYKVSDS
-249 ISNENELKN
+249 IELNK
-258 FLEYANEVKKY
+258 FLEYCKNVINRYQNILEYEV
-269 YGNKIIGVEIWNEPN
+269 WNEPN
-284 VKWFSNQA
+284 GNWYTEQDLFWYSKMIENLNYLIKQYNPNARLIIGATMTPDKDTDQRMTSETFWKKIQKYSVYDFSNSFS
-292 MNWYSLMVQK
+292 MHIYDYNENGK
-302 VNCLNFNNVVSGATA
+302 LNKR
-317 TPYQTEKSEQ
+317 YK
-327 YIQEIANNGA
+327 Y
-337 YVNSKAFSYHV
+337 
-348 YSSSENMKWLKDKNN
+348 
-363 SHKSII
+363 II
-369 NELGGF
+369 NNHINISNDIGGF
-375 QRLYIT
+375 YKLYIT
-381 EYGINS
+381 EFGMPNKNYTEEQQARRLIQQNVISNQNNIFSDMIYSLRNSGSNIDNIN
-387 RVVENEDIRGERII
+387 N
-401 EQTITNEK
+401 N
-409 QGIDYSFL
+409 
-417 YNFIDDFDNS
+417 
-427 QYGLI
+427 YGLLNY
-432 DKKNLPKKT
+432 DYTPKLA
-441 YYAMKNYLQN
+441 YYSMKNYYEN
-451 TNGAEYIGTVNIAK
+451 TNGAEYIGTVNIAE
-465 GLEAHVYDKDGK
+465 GLEAYVYDKDGK

-482 WAENSTNNIQIDYKD
+482 WSENSTNNIQIDYKD

-557 QISGFVEKINQ
+557 QISGFGEKINQ
-568 RQNYSQSVANTQ
+568 RQNYSQSVANTK

-607 GKLKA
+607 GQLKA

-655 DLSKLTTTKQK
+655 DSSELTTTKQK

-737 INNNINEYIAQNPV
+737 INNNINEYITQNPV
-751 TIEYSETNIT
+751 IIEYSETNIT

-815 KTSPIINGVID
+815 KTSPIINGVVD

-849 LNGEEVKNFKS
+849 LNDEEVKNFKS

-873 VIDKAGNK
+873 AIDKAGNK

-896 IIQDN
+896 IIQEN

-916 NKLKLGITYKIARN
+916 NKLKLGLTYKITRN
-930 DEEINEKDNIATGDV
+930 DEEINEKDNIATGDI